1 MVTRRPATG
10 STSGADQR
18 DETTLHRTGVAGV
31 ATPPAAPAP
40 LTKRSARAFP
50 AASFFC
56 FVFFSHFLFVH
67 RFYRTICSHLYSI
80 LSSQSSNLLSSNF
93 TELSGS
99 KLSG

>member
-50 AASFFC
+50 APSFFC
-56 FVFFSHFLFVH
+56 FVFFSFSLRPSFL
-67 RFYRTICSHLYSI
+67 SDD
-80 LSSQSSNLLSSNF
+80 LLSSLFDTFF
-93 TELSGS
+93 TEF
-99 KLSG
+99 